1 MKKKILKKK
10 LAIQTEHVSNF
21 LSIIHAKDQKIDE
34 LIAEN
39 NNNKEIIE
47 QMRSKILQLNNN
59 ITEQEIYIAQLKR
72 NMKG

>member
-10 LAIQTEHVSNF
+10 LTIQTEHVSNF
-21 LSIIHAKDQKIDE
+21 LSIIHAQDQKIDE

-39 NNNKEIIE
+39 NNQKELIE
-47 QMRSKILQLNNN
+47 QMRSKISQLNNN